1 MKASPSGQ
9 PVKFKAT
16 DTDTC
21 KWLPGGRRQR
31 LVAARGGGGR
41 AALRGNTAESERRQR
56 LLFGEVEALAA
67 SRIDAYVPDSN
78 LGRELSATA
87 PRERYIRLDPEPRT

>member
-1 MKASPSGQ
+1 MNGYQADADNDSLR
-9 PVKFKAT
+9 PVVEA
-16 DTDTC
+16 
-21 KWLPGGRRQR
+21 
-31 LVAARGGGGR
+31 V
-41 AALRGNTAESERRQR
+41 ERRC
-56 LLFGEVEALAA
+56 GETPQKVSADSGFFSVKNLEALAA